1 MYLLDHV
8 YLMSNSIIYLSL
20 IGCFIVTNL
29 RLDRVVDSIVGIV
42 FSLVE
47 VKVFESF
54 KIKNI
59 INKVCY
65 IVLKTSKDTIAV
77 AVHSIDYIITI
88 HFIDLVIVASF
99 KLIDN
104 TEPSVV
110 NIIEDFFTSFIDN
123 IVAKVMATFALEVII
138 TIFFIFCEN
147 VFFVIFYY
155 CFFLRPFLVLFYV
168 F

>member
-59 INKVCY
+59 ISKVCY
-65 IVLKTSKDTIAV
+65 IVLETSKDIIAV
-77 AVHSIDYIITI
+77 AVHSIDCIIAI

-104 TEPSVV
+104 TKPSVV

-123 IVAKVMATFALEVII
+123 IVAKVMATFPLEVII
-138 TIFFIFCEN
+138 TISFIFCEN
-147 VFFVIFYY
+147 VFFLTFY
-155 CFFLRPFLVLFYV
+155 
-168 F
+168 